1 MSGAEKNALLGRTIA
16 GKFAIESFIGQGA
29 MGAVYK
35 ARQIALDKTVAIK
48 VMHRSPRTTSGGTP
62 PSTGEKTGAM
72 SGDEMFAA
80 RFLREAK
87 AASRIDHPNSMRVFD
102 FGEEPDGLLY
112 MAMEHLD
119 GRDLFTV
126 IRDDFPLAPARV
138 LDILMQALAAV
149 AAAHDMG
156 VVHRDLKPENIMVMK
171 GTDDE
176 GNPRDL
182 VKVCDFGIA
191 KITARTTD
199 LSKSESGLGPK
210 LTTAGLVVGTPE
222 YMSPEQG
229 RGEALDARSDIY
241 SIGIIMFQLLTSRV
255 PFEAETALGVVLKH
269 VTDEPPRPSD
279 LAPSTDTRLEAIC
292 LRAMKK
298 KREERYQTAREMRAE
313 LRALQG
319 ESLSQVS
326 LRTPPPMRA
335 DRLSLPTAA
344 TEVAF
349 DSGAVRAGAFPQE
362 RTQSKVTPLGTELEE
377 AVLPRRRWAGLAIA
391 ALLLGATATVIF
403 ARVSASRQASA
414 DAPLASTSASVSTPP
429 TPVSVAPV
437 DDTTDV
443 APLESATASHPH
455 HPKTPARVDAGSTE
469 NPVSTGSATPPPS
482 GTYDPSHARVAIAGI
497 TPHNTDNRSVRQVI
511 NLKDFSDC
519 YRGGLVGVKTRPP
532 IVHNTLKLETDE
544 QGRIKSAFLVGPK
557 TAGSGGQCIID
568 SMPGKTMGGSGVVG
582 ADVDLEFLPG
592 DAKDFLEQPPP

>member
-1 MSGAEKNALLGRTIA
+1 MPGDEKNALVGRTIA
-16 GKFAIESFIGQGA
+16 GKFAIESVIGQGA
-29 MGAVYK
+29 MGVVYRAK
-35 ARQIALDKTVAIK
+35 QVALDKTVAIK
-48 VMHRSPRTTSGGTP
+48 VMHRSPRMSSGGTP
-62 PSTGEKTGAM
+62 PSTNEKSGAM

-87 AASRIDHPNSMRVFD
+87 AASRIDHPNSMRVID

-119 GRDLFTV
+119 GRDLFSV
-126 IRDDFPLAPARV
+126 IKDEFPLAPARV
-138 LDILMQALAAV
+138 VDILLQALAAV

-171 GTDDE
+171 VTDDE
-176 GNPRDL
+176 GHPKDL

-269 VTDEPPRPSD
+269 VTDEPPRPTSMV
-279 LAPSTDTRLEAIC
+279 PSTDPRLEAIC
-292 LRAMKK
+292 LRAMEK
-298 KREERYQTAREMRAE
+298 KRESRYQTAREMRAE

-319 ESLSQVS
+319 ESLSNVAV
-326 LRTPPPMRA
+326 RAPPPPRG

-349 DSGAVRAGAFPQE
+349 DSGAVRAGVGAYPQAE
-362 RTQSKVTPLGTELEE
+362 RTQSKVTPLGTELDD

-391 ALLLGATATVIF
+391 ALLMGATFTVIG
-403 ARVSASRQASA
+403 ARVVESRRASA
-414 DAPLASTSASVSTPP
+414 DPTAASGMPSASTPP
-429 TPVSVAPV
+429 TPASVTPV
-437 DDTTDV
+437 DDTNDV
-443 APLESATASHPH
+443 APLETASVSHPH
-455 HPKTPARVDAGSTE
+455 HPKAPPRVDAGAAE
-469 NPVSTGSATPPPS
+469 NPVSSGSATPPPA
-482 GTYDPSHARVAIAGI
+482 GAYDPSHARVAIAGI
-497 TPHNTDNRSVRQVI
+497 TPHNTDNRSVREVI

-519 YRGGLVGVKTRPP
+519 YRGGLVGMKTRPP
-532 IVHNTLKLETDE
+532 VIHNTLKLETDD

-568 SMPGKTMGGSGVVG
+568 SMPGKTMGGSGEVG

-592 DAKDFLEQPPP
+592 EAPTAP